1 MQIGYDK
8 VVTEKMHGD
17 TQIEKMHGSTQIRS
31 KTPPEKSRVLLSV
44 QDASQKSAILSMIV
58 FMRIVF

>member
-17 TQIEKMHGSTQIRS
+17 TQIEKMHGSTQISTDMGLTENNPR
-31 KTPPEKSRVLLSV
+31 KSLEN
-44 QDASQKSAILSMIV
+44 
-58 FMRIVF
+58 